1 MKITIKEFLNFM
13 NEVNDSF
20 EVDDSCDTND
30 YEIQNYLLKIYVDED
45 DNTYTNVD
53 ELPNKNVYVRSWN
66 YKWPCF
72 DDPYLEIWYEE
83 EKRWY

>member
-13 NEVNDSF
+13 NEVNGSF
-20 EVDDSCDTND
+20 EVEDSCDTND
-30 YEIQNYLLKIYVDED
+30 YEIQNYLLKIYVDE
-45 DNTYTNVD
+45 
-53 ELPNKNVYVRSWN
+53 LPNKNVYVRSWN

-72 DDPYLEIWYEE
+72 NDPYLEIWYEK

>member
-20 EVDDSCDTND
+20 EVEDSCDTND

-53 ELPNKNVYVRSWN
+53 ELPNKTFMYV
-66 YKWPCF
+66 
-72 DDPYLEIWYEE
+72 LEITNGHVLMTLI
-83 EKRWY
+83 

>member
-20 EVDDSCDTND
+20 EVEDSCDTND

-53 ELPNKNVYVRSWN
+53 ELPNKNVYVRS
-66 YKWPCF
+66 
-72 DDPYLEIWYEE
+72 
-83 EKRWY
+83 

>member
-13 NEVNDSF
+13 NEVNNSF
-20 EVDDSCDTND
+20 EVEDSCDTND

-53 ELPNKNVYVRSWN
+53 ELPNKNVYVRS
-66 YKWPCF
+66 
-72 DDPYLEIWYEE
+72 
-83 EKRWY
+83 